1 MTAHSPSPFKK
12 EIHPLK
18 QAIAVIACMP
28 VIMLLFLV
36 PSWSGFYEV
45 DPHFPWTVSASFTL
59 LFAVANSVLSLG
71 ATDQNKYWGN
81 SIFAYMGVVLIGGF
95 IAWLISGQN
104 IYEAKSFRWI
114 YIVFTF
120 GYLLFLSI
128 VRLMRKIVQIA
139 QEQDAR
145 LRGED

>member
-1 MTAHSPSPFKK
+1 MHSPSPFKK

-18 QAIAVIACMP
+18 QALVVVLGMP
-28 VIMLLFLV
+28 VFMFLFIF
-36 PSWSGFYEV
+36 PSWLGAYEA
-45 DPHFPWTVSASFTL
+45 DAHLPWTVAASFTL
-59 LFAVANSVLSLG
+59 LFAVTNSVLSLA

-81 SIFAYMGVVLIGGF
+81 SILSYMAVVIIGGF
-95 IAWLISGQN
+95 LAWLISGQN

-128 VRLMRKIVQIA
+128 VRVMRKIVKIA
-139 QEQDAR
+139 QDQDAR
-145 LRGED
+145 LRGEDE